1 MLFHKRVFSRL
12 VRWHNPSHYCIVFT
26 IFTAFT
32 VLPQSFL
39 FRTPYQTKSCQNATN
54 SLSYFSSVSKFFISN
69 IFFCI
74 SLHKSKIST
83 LWAQEIDSVLEIKLS
98 FNKENSIFLP
108 RPLFQSNSTG
118 PYEEQYQIHLE
129 SHFLEIC
136 PCSMYL
142 SLLIFTRI
150 ITYFLS
156 LKTLVTL
163 TAKSLHSQASKNQ
176 NAFLKQLRSLTCT
189 QPPK

>member
-1 MLFHKRVFSRL
+1 M
-12 VRWHNPSHYCIVFT
+12 
-26 IFTAFT
+26 
-32 VLPQSFL
+32 
-39 FRTPYQTKSCQNATN
+39 PYQTKSCQNATN

-74 SLHKSKIST
+74 SLHKSRINT
-83 LWAQEIDSVLEIKLS
+83 LRAEEIDSVLKIKLS
-98 FNKENSIFLP
+98 FNKENNIFLSH
-108 RPLFQSNSTG
+108 PLFQSNSTG
-118 PYEEQYQIHLE
+118 PYEEQNQIHLE

-136 PCSMYL
+136 PCHMYP
-142 SLLIFTRI
+142 SSLIFTRI

-163 TAKSLHSQASKNQ
+163 VAKSLHFQASKNQ